1 MRPTVVKDLV
11 LFPFGGNARESL
23 ISIFA
28 INNVNR
34 EWDISGF
41 IDDDR
46 SLVGKDSCGVKVIGG
61 REILRDI
68 PRTYV
73 LALPGNPQ
81 NYLKRKDIID
91 SLNLGNSRFATI
103 IHPSAIIA
111 VDSKIG
117 YNTIIMPNVVI
128 SCGVTIG
135 NHCIVLPNTVVSHDS
150 IVSDYCCIG
159 SNVAISGY
167 VVIGSNCYIG
177 SGTNIRENTHIGKG
191 TLIGLG
197 SNVISN
203 IEENSVVVGNP
214 AKFFGHTK

>member
-1 MRPTVVKDLV
+1 MKEMAKEIL

-23 ISIFA
+23 ISILA
-28 INNVNR
+28 INNVKR
-34 EWDISGF
+34 EWNILGF
-41 IDDDR
+41 IDDDP
-46 SLVGKDSCGVKVIGG
+46 SLLGKDCCGVKVIGG

-68 PRTYV
+68 SGSYI
-73 LALPGNPQ
+73 LALPGNPK

-91 SLNLGNSRFATI
+91 SLNLESSRFTTI
-103 IHPSAIIA
+103 IHPSAKITA
-111 VDSKIG
+111 DSKIG

-128 SCGVTIG
+128 SCGVSIG
-135 NHCIVLPNTVVSHDS
+135 NHCIVLPNTVISHDS
-150 IVSDYCCIG
+150 IVGDYCCVG

-177 SGTNIRENTHIGKG
+177 SGANIKENIHIGRG

-214 AKFFGHTK
+214 AKFLTYSK